1 MVRIQELSIKFQ
13 DKLLL
18 EGWKAMKLGGEK
30 A

>member
-13 DKLLL
+13 DKLLRK
-18 EGWKAMKLGGEK
+18 GWKAMKLGGEK